1 MDMDVSNE
9 NNNAKYY
16 AHNQQH
22 SCDDWMRFALTPLP
36 SLDNANRDRPGR
48 LDKIVKTML
57 DCAKFKWI
65 SGRYMLQ
72 LVGPLYTRLGFT
84 PRQGDQHLD
93 IKLRRR
99 RVNTNDNCH
108 LS

>member
-36 SLDNANRDRPGR
+36 SLDNADHDRSGR
-48 LDKIVKTML
+48 LEKIVKIVQSINGSLTGTCCSWWAL
-57 DCAKFKWI
+57 STPGWASLPGRATSTSTSN
-65 SGRYMLQ
+65 SGGGELT
-72 LVGPLYTRLGFT
+72 LTIIVT
-84 PRQGDQHLD
+84 
-93 IKLRRR
+93 KA
-99 RVNTNDNCH
+99 DN
-108 LS
+108 